1 MFKYHQG
8 ATLLPVWTNVETY
21 EFEGES
27 IPAVSVSASRDHEG
41 TITVSLC
48 NLDPNREMSL
58 EADLR
63 GANISEITGRIL
75 TAGAMNAHNTFDAP
89 QTVSPVEFDGHRV
102 RFGWM
107 GG

>member
-1 MFKYHQG
+1 
-8 ATLLPVWTNVETY
+8 
-21 EFEGES
+21 
-27 IPAVSVSASRDHEG
+27 
-41 TITVSLC
+41 
-48 NLDPNREMSL
+48 MSL

-102 RFGWM
+102 VSGGWAVELPPKSVVVLRLSA
-107 GG
+107 G